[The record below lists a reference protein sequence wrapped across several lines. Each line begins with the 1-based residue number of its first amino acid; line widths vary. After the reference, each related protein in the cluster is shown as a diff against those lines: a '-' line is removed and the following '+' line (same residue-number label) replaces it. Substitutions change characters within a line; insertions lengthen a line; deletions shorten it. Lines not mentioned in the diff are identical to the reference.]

1 MSTNADTETNDG
13 TSYIISDIIS
23 DISDEDN
30 SEDISD
36 ISSDDDSDPSSDITS
51 DSMDPK
57 HTASTSQAFQALPAE
72 LLGMIAAMLDNKD
85 LLAMRTT
92 CRELRDGSAFEFCQ
106 RFLDFV
112 EISGTRGSVRQ
123 LVAIL
128 ASPNLPHAQH
138 SVKKLVVSA
147 DLLRSSKEHR
157 NPTDLVAIMCSPT
170 PPWEQ
175 NIIKQKQYE
184 EPDAT
189 EVARMLRAMPK
200 LTTFK
205 LVGDMNVLEPLRE
218 AESAP
223 VFLTCLAQLPRQ
235 LRCLDLFA
243 VKLEGGLLRNVLKA
257 HRSALRIVYFNE
269 ITLDSVPEWRRVL
282 EILKLGRIR
291 RFELAWLRYSV
302 RIESYLD
309 SHPQI
314 RSNPFHSVPTT
325 DVQTTP
331 TDPPHHPPPN
341 PPPRHHHPPPQ
352 THSPPPQTH

>member
-1 MSTNADTETNDG
+1 MSTNDDTETNDG
-13 TSYIISDIIS
+13 TSDIIS
-23 DISDEDN
+23 DIS

-36 ISSDDDSDPSSDITS
+36 TSSDINS

-57 HTASTSQAFQALPAE
+57 HTASTSQAFQAMSAE
-72 LLGMIAAMLDNKD
+72 LLGVVAAMLDNKD
-85 LLAMRTT
+85 LLVMRTT

-112 EISGTRGSVRQ
+112 EISGTRDSVRQ
-123 LVAIL
+123 LIAIR

-157 NPTDLVAIMCSPT
+157 HPTDLVAIMCSPT

-189 EVARMLRAMPK
+189 EVSHLLRAMPK

-235 LRCLDLFA
+235 LRRLDLFA

-257 HRSALRIVYFNE
+257 HRRALRIVYFNE

-282 EILKLGRIR
+282 EILRSGRIR

-302 RIESYLD
+302 PEAGVLELAVMEGPGTLLRENGGRAHLWGD
-309 SHPQI
+309 FAEAV
-314 RSNPFHSVPTT
+314 RTG
-325 DVQTTP
+325 VQTALEIILKRLE
-331 TDPPHHPPPN
+331 N
-341 PPPRHHHPPPQ
+341 
-352 THSPPPQTH
+352 